1 MSYIQN
7 LYTSRD
13 NNAQGNTFV
22 GQEGRL
28 WWNPDTNAFYYS
40 DGNTVGGLPVAIGDI
55 ANANIDN
62 LTVNTI
68 GTDDSS
74 AVEFRT
80 DVYFS
85 QGATIDVGAEVLG
98 SMTVT
103 GDLTI
108 TGNISPA
115 SNVKIGG
122 IVAGPGVV
130 IGNTGILTI
139 DSANLPV
146 SFGNFFANNNI
157 LTMINVNE
165 DMILETSGNAEI
177 QMIGNIGFYKSNGG
191 GVPEP
196 SALFF
201 FARDDGQI
209 TIIVPA
215 EDPLLGAVEIIGS
228 STGNLITPGQAG
240 AMLHITGNP
249 NVPARIYL
257 DGNDDYASFV
267 ARRFNGNVAVPTQVL
282 ANEDVFR
289 INATAAT
296 NAGMP
301 NVAMAQMQF
310 QALENQTTT
319 AQGSTLNF
327 LVTPIGSPASAR
339 VEVANITVANGIQAT
354 KFTTAGTVSATGNIT
369 GGNITT
375 VGLVTAT
382 GNVTAGN
389 ITTVGLISAT
399 GNVTAGN
406 ITTVGLVTA
415 TGNITG
421 GNISATNHTGTTVS
435 VTGNVTGGNITT
447 VGLVTATG
455 NITGGNILTTGLISA
470 TGNITAGNVSG
481 TLLTGTLTTA
491 AQPNVTSVGTLS
503 TLIVTAN
510 VSGGNL
516 TTGAQVVATGNITGG
531 NILTSGILSATANVT
546 GGNILTAGLISA
558 TGNVTGGNILD
569 SKGDVRSIPVNT
581 KNTGYTLEA
590 TDAGKV
596 INMTTGNVT
605 VPAGVFATPFGQAIT
620 IYNDQNASNA
630 IVQGSGVTMRLAGTT
645 ATGNRTLAHYGLATV
660 VCVAANTFVI
670 SGAGLT

>member
-40 DGNTVGGLPVAIGDI
+40 DGNTAGGLSVGLDPGANII
-55 ANANIDN
+55 ANNI
-62 LTVNTI
+62 TVNTVTSTS
-68 GTDDSS
+68 GT
-74 AVEFRT
+74 V
-80 DVYFS
+80 
-85 QGATIDVGAEVLG
+85 
-98 SMTVT
+98 TVT
-103 GDLTI
+103 GNLTI

-165 DMILETSGNAEI
+165 DMILETQGNAEI
-177 QMIGNIGFYKSNGG
+177 QMIGNVGFYKSNGG

-196 SALFF
+196 SALYF

-249 NVPARIYL
+249 NVPARVYL
-257 DGNDDYASFV
+257 DGNDEYAAFV

-282 ANEDVFR
+282 ANEYVFR

-296 NAGMP
+296 NAGMG

-319 AQGSTLNF
+319 AQGSSINF

-382 GNVTAGN
+382 GNV
-389 ITTVGLISAT
+389 S
-399 GNVTAGN
+399 
-406 ITTVGLVTA
+406 
-415 TGNITG
+415 
-421 GNISATNHTGTTVS
+421 
-435 VTGNVTGGNITT
+435 GGNITT

-470 TGNITAGNVSG
+470 TGNITAGNVAA
-481 TLLTGTLTTA
+481 TTF
-491 AQPNVTSVGTLS
+491 T
-503 TLIVTAN
+503 
-510 VSGGNL
+510 GNL
-516 TTGAQVVATGNITGG
+516 V
-531 NILTSGILSATANVT
+531 
-546 GGNILTAGLISA
+546 
-558 TGNVTGGNILD
+558 GNVTG
-569 SKGDVRSIPVNT
+569 T
-581 KNTGYTLEA
+581 A
-590 TDAGKV
+590 
-596 INMTTGNVT
+596 
-605 VPAGVFATPFGQAIT
+605 
-620 IYNDQNASNA
+620 
-630 IVQGSGVTMRLAGTT
+630 TT
-645 ATGNRTLAHYGLATV
+645 ATNLAAATSILAGSLTVNPTNIGKNSVSTQTFTLT
-660 VCVAANTFVI
+660 
-670 SGAGLT
+670 GLTTSHKIVITCGTALTFGITISAAWASALNTLSIEFQNATGGGVDLGDTNIQYFAWV

>member
-40 DGNTVGGLPVAIGDI
+40 DGNTAGGLSVGIGDI

-85 QGATIDVGAEVLG
+85 QGATIDVGADVLG

-157 LTMINVNE
+157 LSIVNVDEN
-165 DMILETSGNAEI
+165 MILQTQGSAEI
-177 QMIGNIGFYKSNGG
+177 QLIGNIGFYKSNGG

-196 SALFF
+196 SDLYF

-249 NVPARIYL
+249 NVPSRIYL
-257 DGNDDYASFV
+257 DGNDEYASFV
-267 ARRFNGNVAVPTQVL
+267 ARRFNGNVSVPTQVL

-310 QALENQTTT
+310 RALENQTTT
-319 AQGSTLNF
+319 AQGSSLNF

-339 VEVANITVANGIQAT
+339 VEVANITVANGVQAT
-354 KFTTAGTVSATGNIT
+354 KFTTAGTVSA
-369 GGNITT
+369 
-375 VGLVTAT
+375 
-382 GNVTAGN
+382 
-389 ITTVGLISAT
+389 
-399 GNVTAGN
+399 
-406 ITTVGLVTA
+406 
-415 TGNITG
+415 
-421 GNISATNHTGTTVS
+421 
-435 VTGNVTGGNITT
+435 TGNVTGGNITT

-455 NITGGNILTTGLISA
+455 NVSGGNILTTGLISA
-470 TGNITAGNVSG
+470 TGNVTAGNVSG

-503 TLIVTAN
+503 TLTVTAN

-531 NILTSGILSATANVT
+531 NILTSGIVSATGNVT
-546 GGNILTAGLISA
+546 GGNILTTGLISA

-645 ATGNRTLAHYGLATV
+645 TTGNRTLAHYGLATV
-660 VCVAANTFVI
+660 VCISANTFVI

>member
-40 DGNTVGGLPVAIGDI
+40 DGNTVGGLPVGIGDI

-85 QGATIDVGAEVLG
+85 QGATIDVGADVLG
-98 SMTVT
+98 SMTVN

-165 DMILETSGNAEI
+165 DMILETQGNAEI

-196 SALFF
+196 SALYF

-249 NVPARIYL
+249 NVPSRIYL
-257 DGNDDYASFV
+257 DGNDEYASFV

-301 NVAMAQMQF
+301 NVAMAQIQMR
-310 QALENQTTT
+310 ALENQTTT

-339 VEVANITVANGIQAT
+339 VEVANITVANGVQAT

-369 GGNITT
+369 GGNI
-375 VGLVTAT
+375 
-382 GNVTAGN
+382 
-389 ITTVGLISAT
+389 
-399 GNVTAGN
+399 
-406 ITTVGLVTA
+406 
-415 TGNITG
+415 
-421 GNISATNHTGTTVS
+421 
-435 VTGNVTGGNITT
+435 
-447 VGLVTATG
+447 
-455 NITGGNILTTGLISA
+455 LTTGLISA
-470 TGNITAGNVSG
+470 TGNVTAGNVSG

-503 TLIVTAN
+503 TLTVTAN

-558 TGNVTGGNILD
+558 TGNVTGGNIID

-630 IVQGSGVTMRLAGTT
+630 IVQGSGVTMRLAGT
-645 ATGNRTLAHYGLATV
+645 ASTGNRTLAHYGLATV

>member
-7 LYTSRD
+7 LFTSRD
-13 NNAQGNTFV
+13 NKAQGNTFV
-22 GQEGRL
+22 GQEGRI

-40 DGNTVGGLPVAIGDI
+40 DGNTVGGLSVGIGDI

-85 QGATIDVGAEVLG
+85 QGATIDVGADVLG
-98 SMTVT
+98 SMTVN

-115 SNVKIGG
+115 SNVKVGG

-130 IGNTGILTI
+130 IGNTCILTI

-165 DMILETSGNAEI
+165 DMILETQGNAEI

-196 SALFF
+196 SALYF

-249 NVPARIYL
+249 NVPSRIYL

-301 NVAMAQMQF
+301 NVAMAQIQMR
-310 QALENQTTT
+310 ALENQTTT

-339 VEVANITVANGIQAT
+339 VEVANITVANGVNAT

-369 GGNITT
+369 GGNI
-375 VGLVTAT
+375 
-382 GNVTAGN
+382 
-389 ITTVGLISAT
+389 
-399 GNVTAGN
+399 
-406 ITTVGLVTA
+406 
-415 TGNITG
+415 
-421 GNISATNHTGTTVS
+421 
-435 VTGNVTGGNITT
+435 
-447 VGLVTATG
+447 
-455 NITGGNILTTGLISA
+455 LTTGLISA
-470 TGNITAGNVSG
+470 TGNVTAGNVSG

-503 TLIVTAN
+503 TLTVTAN

-558 TGNVTGGNILD
+558 TGNVTGGNIID

-645 ATGNRTLAHYGLATV
+645 TTGNRTLAHYGLATV